1 MHKDVVKLLK
11 KRAKGFLEGAR
22 ERLNAGDY
30 DVSCFMAEQSA
41 QLYLKALILELSG
54 EVPRTHS
61 IRQLLSILSTLLKKK
76 IEFDRKSLIFLESAY
91 NNARYLTLTYDRED
105 AELAI
110 STAEEVI
117 KLADRACKEKT

>member
-61 IRQLLSILSTLLKKK
+61 IRQLLSILSTLLEK
-76 IEFDRKSLIFLESAY
+76 RSNLIGNL
-91 NNARYLTLTYDRED
+91 
-105 AELAI
+105 
-110 STAEEVI
+110 
-117 KLADRACKEKT
+117 